1 VAGTVADADERPKI
15 LAFAGSTREGSYNKR
30 LIRVAAEAAR
40 AAGAEVTLIDLR
52 DYPMPPYDGDLE
64 AQGLPASVV
73 ALKELFKA
81 HDGLLISAPE
91 YNGGMSGMLKNVIDW
106 VSRRGEDDHTLAA
119 FTGKF
124 AGLMS
129 ASPGRLGGVRGLGQL
144 RHVLTTM
151 GVLVV
156 PQQRGIDAAHMAF
169 AEDGRLKDP
178 AQQTAIEA
186 IAARL
191 VDLVRRHAD

>member
-1 VAGTVADADERPKI
+1 VADRATKKPRI
-15 LAFAGSTREGSYNKR
+15 LAFAGSTREGSHNKR
-30 LIRVAAEAAR
+30 LIKLAADAAR

-52 DYPMPPYDGDLE
+52 DYPMPPYDGDVE
-64 AQGLPASVV
+64 AHEGLPAATV
-73 ALKELFKA
+73 ALKQLFKA

-91 YNGGMSGMLKNVIDW
+91 YNGGMSGMLKNTIDW
-106 VSRRGEDDHTLAA
+106 ISRRGDDDHTLAA

-124 AGLMS
+124 AGLMA
-129 ASPGRLGGVRGLGQL
+129 ASPGRLGGVRGLGEL

-156 PQQRGIDAAHMAF
+156 PQQRGIDAAHAAF
-169 AEDGRLKDP
+169 GEDGRLKDP
-178 AQQTAIEA
+178 AQQAAIEA

-191 VDLVRRHAD
+191 VDLVRRHSG

>member
-1 VAGTVADADERPKI
+1 MADAVTRKPKI
-15 LAFAGSTREGSYNKR
+15 LAFAGSTREGSHNKR
-30 LIRVAAEAAR
+30 LIKVAAEAAR
-40 AAGAEVTLIDLR
+40 AAGADVTLIDLR

-73 ALKELFKA
+73 ALKETFKA

-106 VSRRGEDDHTLAA
+106 VSRRGDDDRRLVA
-119 FTGKF
+119 FSGKF

-129 ASPGRLGGVRGLGQL
+129 ASPGRLGGLRGLGQL
-144 RHVLTTM
+144 RHVLTTV

-169 AEDGRLKDP
+169 GEDGRLKDP
-178 AQQTAIEA
+178 EQQAAIEA

-191 VDLVRRHAD
+191 VDLVRRHTD